1 MSALHVSEWIGE
13 FRSAQPQ
20 AKDVL
25 VGRSASLIMEEI
37 AEFLLTPVL
46 SRGVLRFGMGIS
58 SSLRVLIQLL
68 GLEALG

>member
-37 AEFLLTPVL
+37 AEFLVTPVL
-46 SRGVLRFGMGIS
+46 SR
-58 SSLRVLIQLL
+58 
-68 GLEALG
+68 